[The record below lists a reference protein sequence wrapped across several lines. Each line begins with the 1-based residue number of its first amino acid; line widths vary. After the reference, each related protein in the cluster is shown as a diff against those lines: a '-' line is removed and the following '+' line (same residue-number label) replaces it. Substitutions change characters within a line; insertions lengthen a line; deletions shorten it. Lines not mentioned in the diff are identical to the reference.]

1 MGFLPNDFKSNR
13 ELSDIFGDFLDQHF
27 YKPMESLIV
36 EEDPRAAN
44 VFFERVY
51 DKERQKRGFDVIM
64 HEGEWTMPIDEKA
77 QFAYMDNPLDTFC
90 LELSY
95 LKHGEPMPGWLLD
108 DTKRTAA
115 YMLCWPKGPA
125 DVKGVFTG
133 ADMLL
138 VYSNRVKKFLKD
150 WGYDREV
157 LCEREKFM
165 RENRFKGRCHSKC
178 SGFWFTFSPQLVEQ
192 SVNVVLKQA
201 LLRDLASADMHLD
214 VNLKTGESLIT
225 GTWLGQKINTSSVA

>member
-1 MGFLPNDFKSNR
+1 MEQKSNFP
-13 ELSDIFGDFLDQHF
+13 SDIKLSNVFGDFLDQYF

-51 DKERQKRGFDVIM
+51 DKERQRRGFDVIM
-64 HEGEWTMPIDEKA
+64 HEGAWTMPIDEKA
-77 QFAYMDNPLDTFC
+77 QFSRMGAPLDTFC

-108 DTKRTAA
+108 DTKQTAA
-115 YMLCWPKGPA
+115 YMLCWPKGPT
-125 DVKGVFTG
+125 DIMGVFTG

-138 VYSNRVKKFLKD
+138 VYSNRVKKFLKE

-157 LCEREKFM
+157 LCERERLM

-178 SGFWFTFSPQLVEQ
+178 SGFWFTFSPQLAEQ
-192 SVNVVLKQA
+192 PVNVVFKQA
-201 LLRDLASADMHLD
+201 LLRELASADMHLEVD
-214 VNLKTGESLIT
+214 LETGESLIAS
-225 GTWLGQKINTSSVA
+225 TWLGQKINTSSVA

>member
-1 MGFLPNDFKSNR
+1 MEQKSNFP
-13 ELSDIFGDFLDQHF
+13 SDIKLSNVFGYFLDQYF

-51 DKERQKRGFDVIM
+51 DKERQRRGFDVIM
-64 HEGEWTMPIDEKA
+64 HEGAWTMPIDEKA
-77 QFAYMDNPLDTFC
+77 QFSRMDAPLDTFC

-108 DTKRTAA
+108 DTKQTAA
-115 YMLCWPKGPA
+115 YMLCWPKGPT
-125 DVKGVFTG
+125 DIMGVFTG

-138 VYSNRVKKFLKD
+138 VYSNRVKKFLKE

-157 LCEREKFM
+157 LCERERLM

-178 SGFWFTFSPQLVEQ
+178 SGFWFTFSPQLAEQ
-192 SVNVVLKQA
+192 PVNVVFKQA
-201 LLRDLASADMHLD
+201 LLKELASADMHLEVD
-214 VNLKTGESLIT
+214 LETGESLIA

>member
-1 MGFLPNDFKSNR
+1 MEQKSNFP
-13 ELSDIFGDFLDQHF
+13 SDIKLSNVFGDFLDQYF

-51 DKERQKRGFDVIM
+51 DKERQRRGFDVIM
-64 HEGEWTMPIDEKA
+64 HEGAWTMPIDEKA
-77 QFAYMDNPLDTFC
+77 QFSRMGAPLDTFC

-108 DTKRTAA
+108 DTKQTAA
-115 YMLCWPKGPA
+115 YMLCWPKGPT

-138 VYSNRVKKFLKD
+138 VYSNRVKKFLKE

-157 LCEREKFM
+157 LCERERLM

-178 SGFWFTFSPQLVEQ
+178 SGFWFTFSPQLAEQ
-192 SVNVVLKQA
+192 PVNVVFKQA
-201 LLRDLASADMHLD
+201 LLKQLASADMHLEVD
-214 VNLKTGESLIT
+214 HETGESLIA
-225 GTWLGQKINTSSVA
+225 GTWLGQKIKTSSVA